1 MEKQNP
7 LDIQIG
13 GNHYKG
19 AYQPIEL
26 MEKVNMHPTCSFI
39 LKYVYRHKN
48 KNNKQDLQKA
58 LHCIDLME
66 SLGNN
71 FYDGTPSERDR
82 IYFRDPSEMEFYK
95 FIKANEQLDA
105 QEIRAILA
113 IMNKD
118 SDELRKSI
126 QKEMDLFYPEKNF
139 AE

>member
-39 LKYVYRHKN
+39 LKYVYRHKDKN
-48 KNNKQDLQKA
+48 KKQDLQKA

-71 FYDGTPSERDR
+71 FYDGTPERTYTADQS
-82 IYFRDPSEMEFYK
+82 DVEFYK

-105 QEIRAILA
+105 NQIRAILA

-126 QKEMDLFYPEKNF
+126 QKEMDLFYPEKTLQNKK
-139 AE
+139 